1 MVNEISVFK
10 KYNTMVGERGVQL
23 SGGQRQRL
31 SIARAIFI
39 NPAIYIFDDCLSAVD
54 ANKEKLILENLKM
67 KMKGNTNLIISHR
80 TASMQNTNYIIV
92 LDKGKII
99 EEGTH
104 ESLIKSNGF

>member
-1 MVNEISVFK
+1 
-10 KYNTMVGERGVQL
+10 
-23 SGGQRQRL
+23 
-31 SIARAIFI
+31 
-39 NPAIYIFDDCLSAVD
+39 
-54 ANKEKLILENLKM
+54 M

-104 ESLIKSNGF
+104 ESLIKSNGFYAKMHFKQTNENL